1 MDVVLEQLMFSCYKK
16 RKITLAKIRKNHEKN
31 VFKAVGSSP
40 TNQENYL
47 LETHWSM
54 ESSKKI

>member
-1 MDVVLEQLMFSCYKK
+1 MKHNKIMDVVLEQLMFSCYKK
-16 RKITLAKIRKNHEKN
+16 RKHGLKIEKN
-31 VFKAVGSSP
+31 VLKAVGSSP

-54 ESSKKI
+54 ES